1 MSRILKGEAREG
13 STKVY
18 TGSNSH
24 SLVIDSVAEDEEMGR
39 QCFAGGIILIPV
51 YLEGIHDKL
60 HVVHIQVG
68 TRVLGWHSLVVGWC

>member
-39 QCFAGGIILIPV
+39 QCFAGGIISI

-68 TRVLGWHSLVVGWC
+68 TRVPV